1 MLRPRASRRLPA
13 IALAASVAVA
23 ACGTTAPS
31 GSKTDSIPT
40 VAPTGTGA
48 PSSTSPSQD
57 SLTFAAIQSDVEAI
71 RGLEPKAEVDPV
83 TIGVDQLEKN
93 LELEF
98 DAENPPAEVADA
110 EAMLIALGLLPP
122 GSSLRELTLDFQS
135 GQVAGYYS
143 PDKDQLF
150 VVSRGGKLGASDRV
164 TYAHEFTH
172 QLQDQNFGLDKLQLE
187 PDQSDRSL
195 ARLALIE
202 GDAVSVQTTW
212 MQGHLTS
219 EEMGE
224 LLAVALSPESI
235 EALRRAPPYLRE
247 TALFP
252 YNNGLAFVAG
262 LLAGGGYQAVD
273 GAYADLPAS
282 TEQILHPELYA
293 SREAPIQVSL
303 PSNLAARLGADW
315 SVAGQDTLGEM
326 ILGLWLRQG
335 GITAAD
341 ATRAAA
347 GWGGDRAVLVRGPGG
362 PVAVGIRTAWD
373 SPADAAQFAT
383 AAGAAIGALGLAGEV
398 VHDTGSREVIVAV
411 GGHAAEVAGA
421 IEE

>member
-1 MLRPRASRRLPA
+1 MPRPRVISRLPA
-13 IALAASVAVA
+13 IVLAASLAA
-23 ACGTTAPS
+23 GACGTTAP
-31 GSKTDSIPT
+31 TPT
-40 VAPTGTGA
+40 QTEAAPTTPPATGV
-48 PSSTSPSQD
+48 PSSANPSQD
-57 SLTFAAIQSDVEAI
+57 SAAFAAIRSDVEAI
-71 RGLEPKAEVDPV
+71 RGLQPKADVDPV
-83 TIGVDQLEKN
+83 TISVDQLEKN

-98 DAENPPAEVADA
+98 DAENPPAAVADA

-122 GSSLRELTLDFQS
+122 GSSIRKLTLDFQS

-150 VVSRGGKLGASDRV
+150 VVSRGGRLGASDRV

-212 MQGHLTS
+212 MQDHLTS

-252 YNNGLAFVAG
+252 YNNGLAFVAV
-262 LLAGGGYQAVD
+262 LLADGGY
-273 GAYADLPAS
+273 GALDAAYSDLPAS
-282 TEQILHPELYA
+282 TEQIIHPELYA
-293 SREAPIQVSL
+293 SREAPVQVTI
-303 PSNLAARLGADW
+303 PSDLATRLGAGW
-315 SVAGQDTLGEM
+315 SAAGQDTLGEM

-335 GITAAD
+335 GVTVAD
-341 ATRAAA
+341 ATSAGA
-347 GWGGDRAVLVRGPGG
+347 GWGGDRAVLVRGPSDAVG
-362 PVAVGIRTAWD
+362 VGIRTTWD
-373 SPADAAQFAT
+373 SSADAAEFAT
-383 AAGAAIGALGLAGEV
+383 AADAAIGALGLTGEV
-398 VHDTGSREVIVAV
+398 VHNPGSSEVVVAV
-411 GGHAAEVAGA
+411 GDRSAEVAA
-421 IEE
+421 ALKE